1 MLLVYRK
8 NAVGFKSIYLQ
19 GGVETIRG
27 KDSWMGDVLQTA
39 KKRKKGDAGKVSV
52 TKRLKR
58 EDEEQRKALFSKHKG
73 CDETDRVSN
82 S

>member
-1 MLLVYRK
+1 MQDG
-8 NAVGFKSIYLQ
+8 A
-19 GGVETIRG
+19 ETVRG
-27 KDSWMGDVLQTA
+27 MDSRNGEVLQTA

-58 EDEEQRKALFSKHKG
+58 EDEEQRKALSSKHKG